1 MKRSDFLKLGYAG
14 LAGTALGNLSAA
26 PEVISKPKK
35 ILSTGGTLKKG
46 YMLQTFPSRDNYTLL
61 QQFEM
66 LKEAGFDGV
75 EPESGLNRSEVLSA
89 KEETGLE
96 IPSVVV
102 STHWSQPLS
111 SPDASVREAGLE
123 GVRTAL
129 HDAKEYGASLILLV
143 PGVVN
148 EEVSYDEAYR
158 QSQEEIHKLIP
169 LAEELDIIIGIENVW
184 NQFLLSPLEA
194 ARYVDEFDSPHLKWY
209 FDIGNIINF
218 GYPEQWIRILGDR
231 IAMIHIKEF
240 SLDKR
245 DNEGLR
251 NGFRVNYLEGDN
263 NWPEIMKA
271 LHEVG
276 YSGYGIAEPPY
287 RPEGVEAENWLTD
300 YISGR
305 MDEIFSDYSSG

>member
-1 MKRSDFLKLGYAG
+1 MKRSDFLKLGSAG
-14 LAGTALGNLSAA
+14 LAGAA
-26 PEVISKPKK
+26 IGSLPVSSKAISRPKE
-35 ILSTGGTLKKG
+35 IHDAERSLKKG
-46 YMLQTFPSRDNYTLL
+46 YMLQTFPSRDNFTLL

-75 EPESGLNRSEVLSA
+75 EPESGLDRSEVLSA

-102 STHWSQPLS
+102 STHWSQPLT
-111 SPDASVREAGLE
+111 SPDESVREAGLE

-129 HDAKEYGASLILLV
+129 HDAHDYGASTILLV

-148 EEVSYDEAYR
+148 EDVSYDEAYR
-158 QSQEEIHKLIP
+158 QSQEEIQKLIP
-169 LAEELDIIIGIENVW
+169 LAEELGVIIAIENVW
-184 NQFLLSPLEA
+184 NQFLLSPMEA
-194 ARYVDEFDSPHLKWY
+194 ARYVDEFESPQIKWY

-240 SLDKR
+240 SREKR
-245 DNEGLR
+245 DEEGLWR
-251 NGFRVNYLEGDN
+251 GFRVNYLEGDN
-263 NWPEIMKA
+263 NWSEIMKA
-271 LHEVG
+271 LNATG

-287 RPEGVEAENWLTD
+287 QPEDVADDVWLKD

-305 MDEIFSDYSSG
+305 MDTIFS